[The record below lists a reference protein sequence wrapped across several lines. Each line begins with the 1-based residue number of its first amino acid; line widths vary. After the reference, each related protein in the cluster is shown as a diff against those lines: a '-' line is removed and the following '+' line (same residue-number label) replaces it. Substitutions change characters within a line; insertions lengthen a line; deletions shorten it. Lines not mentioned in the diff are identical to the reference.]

1 MHKVNIV
8 IPIVNLQSA
17 KNKIIEQKSIT
28 YKKAL
33 NIFKKLFKCNDINT
47 KIITKI
53 ENKI

>member
-1 MHKVNIV
+1 MK
-8 IPIVNLQSA
+8 
-17 KNKIIEQKSIT
+17 QKSIT

-33 NIFKKLFKCNDINT
+33 NTFKKTFEYNDTNT